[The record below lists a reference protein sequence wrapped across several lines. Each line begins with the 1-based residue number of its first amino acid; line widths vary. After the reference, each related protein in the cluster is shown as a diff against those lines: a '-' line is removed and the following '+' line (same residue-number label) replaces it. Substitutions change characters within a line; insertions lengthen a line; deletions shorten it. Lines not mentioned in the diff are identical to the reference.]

1 LHPAAV
7 ILDIRLPGMDG
18 WEVLAALKAD
28 PETADTPVVVVSVL
42 PERGRGFALGAADY
56 LVKPV
61 GGDELLAALRR
72 VVSDRAQPPSGR
84 RILVV
89 DDDLAALRLVRVTL
103 EPLGWD
109 VHTCDQGTEAH
120 AMVRA
125 IRPQVLLVDLL
136 MPETDGFD
144 VVEQV
149 HADPDTSDI
158 PIVVLTAKSL
168 TTEDRRRLQGRVEFV
183 AAKGRLDLVQLS
195 ARLADLARV
204 RRAGASEVPR

>member
-1 LHPAAV
+1 
-7 ILDIRLPGMDG
+7 
-18 WEVLAALKAD
+18 
-28 PETADTPVVVVSVL
+28 VVVSVL

-72 VVSDRAQPPSGR
+72 VVSDRAQPQSGR

-149 HADPDTSDI
+149 HADPETSDL

-168 TTEDRRRLQGRVEFV
+168 TAGDRRRLQGRVEFV
-183 AAKGRLDLVQLS
+183 AAKGTLDLVQLS
-195 ARLADLARV
+195 ARLADLARA
-204 RRAGASEVPR
+204 RGAGASEVPT